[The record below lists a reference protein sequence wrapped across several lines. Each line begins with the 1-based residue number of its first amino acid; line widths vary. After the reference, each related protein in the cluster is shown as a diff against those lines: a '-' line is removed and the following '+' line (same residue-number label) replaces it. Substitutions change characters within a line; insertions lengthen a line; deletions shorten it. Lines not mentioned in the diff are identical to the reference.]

1 MVIYYIAYFTYF
13 AEGTELSNRTDIQ
26 IYNRSGNV
34 VGIEGKRG
42 KGRPRVQWMD
52 NIKEWMNL
60 NYCDCVR
67 LANNRE
73 EWSP

>member
-1 MVIYYIAYFTYF
+1 MQSVIL
-13 AEGTELSNRTDIQ
+13 EGKL
-26 IYNRSGNV
+26 
-34 VGIEGKRG
+34 EGKRG

-52 NIKEWMNL
+52 NIKDRMNL

-73 EWSP
+73 EWKPMTVILLGADDT